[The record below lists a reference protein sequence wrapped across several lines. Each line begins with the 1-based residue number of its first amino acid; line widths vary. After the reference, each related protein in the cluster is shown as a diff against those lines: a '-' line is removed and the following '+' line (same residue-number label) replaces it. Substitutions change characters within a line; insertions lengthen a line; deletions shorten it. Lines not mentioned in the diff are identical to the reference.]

1 MASGK
6 NKQVVELTQKYVMDT
21 YNRFPI
27 ALVRGKGSYV
37 WDVEGKRYLDFFSGL
52 AVNNLGHSHPAVVRA
67 IKKQAERLLHVSNLF
82 HIDHQAEL
90 ARLLCQKT
98 FAEKV
103 FFCNSGAE
111 ANEGAVKLAR
121 KYARKVLKEERFE
134 VITMH
139 QSFHGRTLG
148 MITATGQPRYQE
160 GFGPLLPGFRYAEF
174 GNLESVQDQLN
185 EKTCA
190 ILVEPIQGEGGVR
203 FASPEFFKAL
213 RQLCDDT
220 KVLLIFDEVQV
231 GMGRTGKL
239 LAHEHYGIVPDIATM
254 AKALAGGLPIGALLA
269 TDAVARAFSPGD
281 HAATFGGNPFVTAVG
296 CEVVK
301 TCFREKLLKNAS
313 TSGRYFLQRLL
324 SLQEKFDWIQE
335 VRGLGLILA
344 VELKRQARPLVVAC
358 LEAGLLVNVV
368 KENTIRILPPLTV
381 KRREIDESMTIL
393 EKVFQQSP

>member
-6 NKQVVELTQKYVMDT
+6 NKQVIELTQKYVMDT
-21 YNRFPI
+21 YNRFPL

-37 WDVEGKRYLDFFSGL
+37 WDAEGRRYLDFFSGL

-121 KYARKVLKEERFE
+121 KYARKILKEERFE

-203 FASPEFFKAL
+203 FASPEFFKGL

-231 GMGRTGKL
+231 GMGRTGKF
-239 LAHEHYGIVPDIATM
+239 LAHEHYGIVPDISTM

-269 TDAVARAFSPGD
+269 TDAVAHAFSPGD

-296 CEVVK
+296 CEVVR
-301 TCFREKLLKNAS
+301 TCFREKLLQNAA
-313 TSGRYFLQRLL
+313 TSGRYFLKRLL

-381 KRREIDESMTIL
+381 KRREIDEAMTIL
-393 EKVFQQSP
+393 EKVLRQAP